1 MMFCRN
7 LESTK
12 YSWGHV
18 GSIVKKI
25 VLYLG
30 REATLKKFVVKDCQ
44 SKFVGLAN
52 SKK

>member
-1 MMFCRN
+1 MFCRN

-12 YSWGHV
+12 YLWGHV
-18 GSIVKKI
+18 GSIVKKKFFI
-25 VLYLG
+25 SE
-30 REATLKKFVVKDCQ
+30 RKRHSKFVVKDCQ